1 MVTMQLTKSIQQ
13 FQKIEFFS
21 QLDSIQ
27 LEKLISAMEQV
38 NLLPGET
45 VMEKGRSNDSFVFI
59 EKGAIKFQ
67 EDKDILALL
76 DGGKFFGEMALLGK
90 EDRNLTAISVME
102 TRVWKLKRMK
112 LFQVFSEEAVTLAEI
127 IQRLTERLMKQNIS
141 TLANIKL
148 KEKELL
154 KENGQLKRDLEE
166 LQEELDLVKR
176 KLKTANAKIQTSGDK
191 KLYLPL
197 SKSFINAINAM
208 NEGEYTRLAEEIQ
221 SFRKSTRSEIKKV
234 KLSDILDEN
243 IRNAYLSFQSEIN
256 STQILIQR
264 EYSQNNLELT
274 LNKVE
279 FGGVFQN
286 ILDFIFD
293 NLQRKSQKSAFDYI
307 PKLTV
312 SLEKNAFGN
321 LIRFKFNGI
330 KISTQNFD
338 TTEYHSFTSPMK
350 SNSDYCFDLF
360 TCGLIVKHLY
370 HGKLMYLGEESLNTM
385 EWYLGDQ
392 IGSN

>member
-1 MVTMQLTKSIQQ
+1 M
-13 FQKIEFFS
+13 
-21 QLDSIQ
+21 
-27 LEKLISAMEQV
+27 
-38 NLLPGET
+38 GW
-45 VMEKGRSNDSFVFI
+45 
-59 EKGAIKFQ
+59 
-67 EDKDILALL
+67 
-76 DGGKFFGEMALLGK
+76 GKFFGEMALLGK